1 MTTKTKAEIMADYKD
16 KLTTEEKNAVVANYE
31 KNIAEA
37 KEHNASES
45 IIENLEADLQ
55 LVKDNLF

>member
-1 MTTKTKAEIMADYKD
+1 MTTKTKAEIMAHYKD

-31 KNIAEA
+31 KNIAGA
-37 KEHNASES
+37 KEHNAPQS
-45 IIENLEADLQ
+45 IIANLETDLQ